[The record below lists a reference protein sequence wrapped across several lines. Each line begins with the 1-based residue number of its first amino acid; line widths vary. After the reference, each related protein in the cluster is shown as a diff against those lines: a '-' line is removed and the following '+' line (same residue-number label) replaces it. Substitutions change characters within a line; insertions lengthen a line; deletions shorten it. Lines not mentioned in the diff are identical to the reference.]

1 MNNFNLI
8 AEKLKELMQ
17 VLNITVGNI
26 SLKQIKMVQMKKNL
40 INQKLYKGP
49 NRVMRPLNAYLSKHL
64 VYYLELSLN
73 GLVLIIIL
81 TLWICIS
88 AINNF
93 NTIQVFL
100 YICGIVCQFVVKIV
114 FGRIFISQ
122 TSVVVLRCL
131 VSSLSTVITTVL
143 LEETVTRS
151 YFL

>member
-1 MNNFNLI
+1 MVLFLLRNWKKIIQIQTNNFNLI

-49 NRVMRPLNAYLSKHL
+49 NRIMRPLNAYLSKHL

-73 GLVLIIIL
+73 GLVLIIIQ
-81 TLWICIS
+81 TIWIC
-88 AINNF
+88 AFCNKYYNF
-93 NTIQVFL
+93 IQVFL

-114 FGRIFISQ
+114 FGKIF
-122 TSVVVLRCL
+122 TSKALWQYSCARC
-131 VSSLSTVITTVL
+131 
-143 LEETVTRS
+143 
-151 YFL
+151 